1 MLCCLTNRPVLA
13 QNHTERGAA
22 VGGLTGAV
30 VGAAIGENNGDAVPG
45 AIIGGALGLITGA
58 AIGDS
63 VDQDI
68 ARTRAYERQRFYH
81 ARAVSVADV
90 VNMSHNRLSDA
101 VIINH
106 IHQNGVQRRLEVSDV
121 IALHQQGVSEA
132 VISAMQRAP
141 LVGYAP
147 PAPVV
152 RYEAPLVV
160 ERYHYVAPP
169 PRYWPSHFHYRHGHH
184 RHYHSRPG
192 LSWSISVGR

>member
-1 MLCCLTNRPVLA
+1 VPA
-13 QNHTERGAA
+13 QHHTERGAA
-22 VGGLTGAV
+22 LGGLTGAV

-68 ARTRAYERQRFYH
+68 ARARAYEQQRFYQS
-81 ARAVSVADV
+81 RAVSVADV
-90 VNMSHNRLSDA
+90 VNMSHNRLGDA

-106 IHQNGVQRRLEVSDV
+106 IRQNGVRRRLEVGDV
-121 IALHQQGVSEA
+121 IAMHRQGVSEP

-141 LVGYAP
+141 LAGSAP

-152 RYEAPLVV
+152 RYEPPLVV
-160 ERYHYVAPP
+160 ERYHYVSPP
-169 PRYWPSHFHYRHGHH
+169 PCYWPGHLHYRHGHH
-184 RHYHSRPG
+184 GHYHSRPG
-192 LSWSISVGR
+192 MSWSISVGR